1 MKADGMNE
9 SWKANELWGLS
20 GRTLLSSRPRANY
33 RARTPAPSR
42 APPQGRST
50 VPPRPPAALRVGP
63 SLPSQRTLGP
73 RAPGPRG
80 LAETT
85 EHPVSGPSRR
95 SGTSLLRLRQPR
107 AAKWTGLGSLAFSL
121 RSRAEAPL
129 TPWAAQP
136 GVGPPPLEDAGKERA
151 SLCRLVEKYRKE
163 AIT

>member
-9 SWKANELWGLS
+9 SWKPNKLWGFS

-50 VPPRPPAALRVGP
+50 VPPAPTRSSARGALPALTKDAGP
-63 SLPSQRTLGP
+63 
-73 RAPGPRG
+73 PGPRG

-95 SGTSLLRLRQPR
+95 SDTSLLRLRQPR

-121 RSRAEAPL
+121 CSRAEAPL

-151 SLCRLVEKYRKE
+151 SLC
-163 AIT
+163 